1 MKRLLL
7 AMLTALA
14 LPTVVNANWFGGKL
28 LYLICDTSAFKIYS
42 DWKEVNKNDYGLFT
56 LNEKERTASLSKFN
70 KKGIEIHSSL
80 DVELFSE
87 GLIKLSRKYK
97 YNGEDNIV
105 NYTINRING
114 DFNFSY
120 GPNLIFRGKCRKSD
134 RKSRNLF

>member
-1 MKRLLL
+1 MKRLLIAL
-7 AMLTALA
+7 LTALA
-14 LPTVVNANWFGGKL
+14 LPTVVNANWFGGKS

-114 DFNFSY
+114 DFNSSY
-120 GPNLIFRGKCRKSD
+120 DPNLIFRGKCSFVSFD
-134 RKSRNLF
+134 RVF